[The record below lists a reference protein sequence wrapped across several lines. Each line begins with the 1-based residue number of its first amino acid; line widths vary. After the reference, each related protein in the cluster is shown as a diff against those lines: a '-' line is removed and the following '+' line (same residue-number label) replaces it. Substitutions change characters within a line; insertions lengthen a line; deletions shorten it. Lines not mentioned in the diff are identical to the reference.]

1 MRPMPKQANSP
12 SVSEP
17 DDAPVRVALIGYG
30 LGGSAF
36 HAPLVA
42 ATPGLELAAI
52 VTSDAARA
60 AAARSRYPRAP
71 IRDRAERIWRA
82 ASDFDV
88 AVISTPNRTHAP
100 LAEAALQAGLHVVV
114 DKPLAPTAAE
124 ARRLIE
130 VARER
135 GRLLTV
141 YQNRRWD
148 ADFLTLSRLL
158 ADDAL
163 GTVHRF
169 ESRFERWR
177 PELKAGWR
185 QQPDRADAGGV
196 LFDLGAHLIDQALVL
211 FGRPVEVYAELDRRR
226 AGSLV
231 DDDVFVAL
239 KHASGAHSHLWMSLL
254 AAGDAPRF
262 RVLGARGAWTKHGL
276 DPQEARLRD
285 GGAVDETLGVEA
297 ENDWGELMQDGTVR
311 RTPAERGSWT
321 AFYEGL
327 VHAIR
332 DSAPPPVDAA
342 DAVAV
347 LEVIEAAR
355 AYAGLDP

>member
-1 MRPMPKQANSP
+1 MPKPVNSP
-12 SVSEP
+12 RSSGP
-17 DDAPVRVALIGYG
+17 DAAPLRVALVGYG

-36 HAPLVA
+36 HAPLIA

-52 VTSDAARA
+52 VTSDADRA

-71 IRDRAERIWRA
+71 IRDRAERVWRA
-82 ASDFDV
+82 AGDFDV

-100 LAEAALQAGLHVVV
+100 LALAALEAGLHVVV

-124 ARRLIE
+124 ARRLVEI
-130 VARER
+130 ARER
-135 GRLLTV
+135 GRVLTV

-148 ADFLTLSRLL
+148 ADFLTLRRLL
-158 ADDAL
+158 DEGAL
-163 GTVHRF
+163 GDVHRF

-177 PELKAGWR
+177 PELKPGWR

-231 DDDVFVAL
+231 DDDAFVAL
-239 KHASGAHSHLWMSLL
+239 KHASGAHSHLWMSLV
-254 AAGDAPRF
+254 AAGEAPRF
-262 RVLGARGAWTKHGL
+262 RVLGARGAWTKQGL

-285 GGAVDETLGVEA
+285 GGAADEMLGVEA
-297 ENDWGELMQDGTVR
+297 EADWGELVQDGVAR
-311 RTPAERGSWT
+311 RTPAERGQWIG
-321 AFYEGL
+321 FYEGL
-327 VHAIR
+327 VRAIR
-332 DSAPPPVDAA
+332 DGAPPPVDAA